1 MKLLLAATFAF
12 LPTALA
18 MGGVAMCTDQGPCMT
33 LSVEPVANGALN
45 GLNCGGQCVVKVC
58 ITYDFN
64 ADGCSKDDTESI
76 SHVCTHG
83 IDDTPDICLPDHFDP
98 YNADF
103 QKDEPVEDSTVH
115 CVAVA
120 PGETALF
127 VVKDASTDSCGS
139 YSGPLP
145 GGSGLTASCG
155 TWDTSGFTGNGQ
167 ACGGGT
173 ECEWTIT
180 VPSDYDCD
188 LDDPKPP
195 SGVGGDPH
203 FTTWAGEKFSFHG
216 ACDLVLLHSEEF
228 SDGLGM
234 DIHIRTKHIRQFS
247 YITSAAIRIGDEV
260 LEVTGRNKLYY
271 LNGIANA
278 ELPNTISGFKIT
290 HKDVGDKQQTFLI
303 HLNKQMLVVKTWKE
317 FVSVKIEHA
326 KHHDFGSS
334 VGLMGSFGTGMHLAR
349 DGKTVI
355 HDIDEFGREWQV
367 LSSEPKLF
375 QTIQMPQHPQ
385 ECAMPPQSTVDR
397 RRLGEATITEEAAAK
412 ACGHVSPEDFDF
424 CVYDVLATSDISMAG
439 AY

>member
-1 MKLLLAATFAF
+1 
-12 LPTALA
+12 
-18 MGGVAMCTDQGPCMT
+18 MCLSAPGP
-33 LSVEPVANGALN
+33 P
-45 GLNCGGQCVVKVC
+45 
-58 ITYDFN
+58 DFN
-64 ADGCSKDDTESI
+64 IQDIEVG
-76 SHVCTHG
+76 G
-83 IDDTPDICLPDHFDP
+83 IGNGYTQC
-98 YNADF
+98 
-103 QKDEPVEDSTVH
+103 Q
-115 CVAVA
+115 
-120 PGETALF
+120 
-127 VVKDASTDSCGS
+127 VV
-139 YSGPLP
+139 P
-145 GGSGLTASCG
+145 GGTPAYFLLKDGPGCTGTTGTKATNLAGVTASCAARTAAVG
-155 TWDTSGFTGNGQ
+155 SCTGNGV
-167 ACGGGT
+167 GV
-173 ECEWTIT
+173 ECIWT
-180 VPSDYDCD
+180 VPTPICTVPPPTSVPTKKPTPKPTPSSTKKPTPKPTPTPTKKPTPKPTNDKE
-188 LDDPKPP
+188 DPKPP

-303 HLNKQMLVVKTWKE
+303 HLEQQTLVVKTWKE